1 MGTQKKGK
9 GEKRHRYDR
18 FFKGNDG
25 CHKKERKGRKVFQIN
40 TGGHVK
46 AEKGERTNKERN

>member
-46 AEKGERTNKERN
+46 AEKGERTNKQ